1 VKLARARPP
10 ARTHAH
16 ARTHTHTKKGG
27 NQKGRIDVLETNSKN
42 KNITDLHSGINKF
55 MGSYQPRTNTVK
67 DEKGD
72 QLQTPILF
80 CLGGGIIFLSY

>member
-1 VKLARARPP
+1 MS
-10 ARTHAH
+10 
-16 ARTHTHTKKGG
+16 KKRGKKE
-27 NQKGRIDVLETNSKN
+27 NQKGRIDVLETNNKN

-55 MGSYQPRTNTVK
+55 MSGYQPRTNTTK